1 MPAGRIRRAGISAV
15 LLLAAVTDSPGE
27 TPGIT
32 FDADVRPALV
42 HRCGACHTSAS
53 AQQGLR
59 VDTVAALLRGGQ
71 SGPAVIP
78 GDPDSSLVVLQ
89 VTGEDPAMPPVGEPL
104 EPSAVAALKAWIEA
118 GAMAGAES
126 SEVAASPGWWSLQP
140 WLKAAPPQ
148 TSKRWTRGPI
158 DAFVLAALR
167 SKGLAPS
174 PEASRRE
181 LIRRLAYDLTGLP
194 PSAEQVRAFEQDTRP
209 ASYERLVD
217 RLLASPAYG
226 ERWGRHWLDV
236 ARFGESNGY
245 EQNHLRNNAWPYR
258 DWAIGAFNQDKP
270 FNRMIVEQLAGDQIS
285 DGNLDVEAATGF
297 LVAGPHDTVGIKN
310 PAGEAQKRA
319 NHLDDI
325 VMATAS
331 AFLGLTVHCA
341 RCHDHKFDPIP
352 NEDYY
357 RLQAVFAGVW
367 HGSRIWEE
375 SERLATFRDAATGYR
390 EDAERHEAAMAS
402 LREGVQGRLV
412 SERDRI
418 LGSFR
423 PSVDQRG
430 TEESFPPIDTRFV
443 RLSVTASTGG
453 RNAVELDELSAW
465 TAGPRSH
472 NVALSSVV
480 TASSTRVD
488 SARPD
493 TYSPGNLVDGQFD
506 KRWISAAGLPA
517 WVQIELPAVVRIH
530 KVEWSSDKLGGFGG
544 RYVRPQPEEYSVEV
558 SMDGRAWTSVATSK
572 GRLPFSEQ
580 DRERLLLNAVLNPED
595 RLRYARHEEA
605 RDRARRQ
612 LARLPKPRTAF
623 AGKFQQPAGPTRVMV
638 RGDPMNQGA
647 PVVPGS
653 LNALTGLLE
662 GFELPEDAPEGE
674 RRLALARW
682 IGADQNALTARVIVN
697 RIWMH
702 HFGSAIV
709 RNPSDFGINGGE
721 PTHPQLLDW
730 LAARLVRHHRWR
742 LKPLHQEIVL
752 SSAYRQSSSFRS
764 EAAAL
769 DRDNAYLWRFSPRRL
784 SAEEVRDSVLAAS
797 GSLDRRMGGP
807 GFRLYRYTVDNVATY
822 YPSEE
827 VSQPSHRRSVYHQHA
842 RSVRPGLLG
851 EFDCPDSS
859 LPAPRRISTT
869 TPLQALALL
878 NGGFSIDQSNRL
890 ADRAQEISG
899 ANPDRAIAEAWRLVL
914 GRDATEEELARSKSL
929 VSEHGAESLARALFN
944 SNEFL
949 YVF

>member
-1 MPAGRIRRAGISAV
+1 M
-15 LLLAAVTDSPGE
+15 
-27 TPGIT
+27 
-32 FDADVRPALV
+32 
-42 HRCGACHTSAS
+42 
-53 AQQGLR
+53 
-59 VDTVAALLRGGQ
+59 DTVEALLRGGE

-78 GDPDSSLVVLQ
+78 GDPDASLVVLQ
-89 VTGEDPAMPPVGEPL
+89 VTGEKPAMPPVGEPL
-104 EPSAVAALKAWIEA
+104 EPRAVAALKAWIEA
-118 GAMAGAES
+118 GAKAGAES
-126 SEVAASPGWWSLQP
+126 SEVATSPDWWSLQP
-140 WLKAAPPQ
+140 RLEAAPPP
-148 TSKRWTRGPI
+148 TSERWTRSPI
-158 DAFVLAALR
+158 DAFLLAALR
-167 SKGLAPS
+167 TKGLAPS

-181 LIRRLAYDLTGLP
+181 LIRRLTYDLHGLP
-194 PSAEQVRAFEQDTRP
+194 PTAEQIRTFEQDTHP
-209 ASYERLVD
+209 GSYERLVD

-236 ARFGESNGY
+236 VRFGESNGY
-245 EQNHLRNNAWPYR
+245 EQNHLRENAWPFR
-258 DWAIGAFNQDKP
+258 DWVIGAFNQDKP
-270 FNRMIVEQLAGDQIS
+270 FHDMIVEQLAGDQIA
-285 DGNLDVEAATGF
+285 DGDLEIEAATGF

-319 NHLDDI
+319 NHLDDMI
-325 VMATAS
+325 MATGS

-341 RCHDHKFDPIP
+341 RCHDHKFDPIS

-375 SERLATFRDAATGYR
+375 PERLATFRAAAAGYR
-390 EDAERHEAAMAS
+390 EDAERHEAAMSS
-402 LREGVQGRLV
+402 LRETVQSRLA
-412 SERDRI
+412 SEREDI
-418 LGSFR
+418 LGAYR

-430 TEESFPPIDTRFV
+430 TEEAFAPVETRFI
-443 RLSVTASTGG
+443 RLAVTASTGG
-453 RNAVELDELSAW
+453 RNAVELDELSVW
-465 TAGPRSH
+465 TAGRESR
-472 NVALSSVV
+472 NVALSGLV

-493 TYSPGNLVDGQFD
+493 TYSPRNLVDGQFD
-506 KRWISAAGLPA
+506 KRWISAPGLPA
-517 WVQIELPAVVRIH
+517 WVQIELPAVEWIH
-530 KVEWSSDKLGGFGG
+530 RVEWSSDKLGGFGG
-544 RYVRPQPEEYSVEV
+544 RYVRPQPEEYAVEV
-558 SMDGRAWTSVATSK
+558 SMDGQAWTKVATSQ
-572 GRLPFSEQ
+572 GRLPYSEQ
-580 DRERLLLNAVLNPED
+580 DRERLLLNAVLDSDD
-595 RLRYARHEEA
+595 RQRYAHHEGA

-623 AGKFQQPAGPTRVMV
+623 AGKFQQPDGPTRIMV

-647 PVVPGS
+647 QVEPGS
-653 LNALTGLLE
+653 LSALTGLLA
-662 GFELPEDAPEGE
+662 GFELPKDAPEGE

-682 IGADQNALTARVIVN
+682 IASDQNALTARVIVN

-730 LAARLVRHHRWR
+730 LAARLVRQHQWR
-742 LKPLHQEIVL
+742 LKPLHREIVL

-764 EAAAL
+764 EAAAV

-797 GSLDRRMGGP
+797 GALDRRMGGP

-890 ADRAQEISG
+890 AHRALETSG
-899 ANPDRAIAEAWRLVL
+899 DNPDRAIGEAWRLVL
-914 GRDATEEELARSKSL
+914 GRDATEEELARAKSL